1 MIPLKQV
8 LERIRKLSLRT
19 HVAIFFVS
27 GIVSAVIGWVSCQ
40 LTDHVNIITILSL
53 IAMIGSIVWY
63 FVFVRCPH
71 CRHLFN
77 PRAAIPNFCPECG
90 KKL

>member
-1 MIPLKQV
+1 MKQV
-8 LERIRKLSLRT
+8 LERIRKLSV
-19 HVAIFFVS
+19 HAHSAISFVS
-27 GIVSAVIGWVSCQ
+27 GIVSVVIGWVSCQ
-40 LTDHVNIITILSL
+40 FSDDVNIVMILSL
-53 IAMIGSIVWY
+53 IAMIGSIVWH

-71 CRHLFN
+71 CDHHFN

>member
-1 MIPLKQV
+1 MKQL
-8 LERIRKLSLRT
+8 LEHIRKLSV
-19 HVAIFFVS
+19 HAHSAISLVS

-40 LTDHVNIITILSL
+40 LSGDVNALMILCL
-53 IAMIGSIVWY
+53 IVMIGSIVWH

-71 CRHLFN
+71 CGHHFN
-77 PRAAIPNFCPECG
+77 PRAAISNFCPECG

>member
-1 MIPLKQV
+1 
-8 LERIRKLSLRT
+8 
-19 HVAIFFVS
+19 
-27 GIVSAVIGWVSCQ
+27 
-40 LTDHVNIITILSL
+40 
-53 IAMIGSIVWY
+53 MIGSIVWY

-90 KKL
+90 KKLQQKSQDS

>member
-1 MIPLKQV
+1 MKNVFKHLRSLPVHTHKAISFISMI
-8 LERIRKLSLRT
+8 
-19 HVAIFFVS
+19 A
-27 GIVSAVIGWVSCQ
+27 GAVIGWISCQ
-40 LTDHVNIITILSL
+40 FSTDVNIVMILSL
-53 IAMIGSIVWY
+53 IAMIGSIVWH

-71 CRHLFN
+71 CDHHFN

>member
-1 MIPLKQV
+1 MKQL

-19 HVAIFFVS
+19 HTVISFVS
-27 GIVSAVIGWVSCQ
+27 VIVSAVIGWVSCQ
-40 LTDHVNIITILSL
+40 FSDYVNIITILSL
-53 IAMIGSIVWY
+53 IAMIGSFVWY

-71 CRHLFN
+71 CGHLFN